1 MSITNIASG
10 QAIVQIIGDNS
21 ELKKVLGESLTSVD
35 KFAREWTAIGSRLQA
50 AGQMMFAP
58 FQEAIGVNQLRFLF
72 LLQHSWPLYTSFP
85 SPFPALAL
93 V

>member
-1 MSITNIASG
+1 MSITSINSG
-10 QAIVQIIGDNS
+10 QAVVRIIGDNS
-21 ELKKVLGESLTSVD
+21 KLKEALGESLTSIEQ
-35 KFAREWTAIGSRLQA
+35 FAMKWTNIGARLQA

-58 FQEAIGVNQLRFLF
+58 FQEAIGVNQLRFHF